1 MYRKVAM
8 MLLLRVPGGGH
19 VRTMLAV
26 LTFVVVAGIAAEVN
40 LITLQQDATPPSPST
55 PSNAA
60 SSHSITLT
68 GCVYQASDDQTL
80 FAFQRISTGSY
91 GSANLAIG
99 TFGGGPGTAGVT
111 KTSGW
116 YRLWKN
122 AVQDLR
128 QFTGRR
134 VSLKGTVIQDRDVDG
149 AEVVIHEI
157 LPDEVQVR
165 AFDLRPAPELKI
177 DTITAAQGSCNQPV
191 SAR

>member
-1 MYRKVAM
+1 VKI
-8 MLLLRVPGGGH
+8 
-19 VRTMLAV
+19 MLAV
-26 LTFVVVAGIAAEVN
+26 LPFVAAAGIEAN
-40 LITLQQDATPPSPST
+40 LITLQQNPAPPSPST

-68 GCVYQASDDQTL
+68 GCVYQTRDDPRL

-91 GSANLAIG
+91 GSANLAIS
-99 TFGGGPGTAGVT
+99 TFGGEPGTAGVT
-111 KTSGW
+111 KTRGW
-116 YRLWKN
+116 YRLSTN

-134 VSLKGTVIQDRDVDG
+134 VSLKGTVIPGRDVDG

-157 LPDEVQVR
+157 VPDEVEVR

-177 DTITAAQGSCNQPV
+177 DTISAAQGSCNQPV

>member
-1 MYRKVAM
+1 VKI
-8 MLLLRVPGGGH
+8 
-19 VRTMLAV
+19 MLAV
-26 LTFVVVAGIAAEVN
+26 LPFVTVAGIEAN
-40 LITLQQDATPPSPST
+40 LIALQQNAAPPSPST

-60 SSHSITLT
+60 SSHSIALT
-68 GCVYQASDDQTL
+68 GCVYQASDDPRL

-91 GSANLAIG
+91 GSASSAIG
-99 TFGGGPGTAGVT
+99 TFGGGPVTAGVT

-116 YRLWKN
+116 YRLSTN
-122 AVQDLR
+122 AAQDLR

-134 VSLKGTVIQDRDVDG
+134 VTLKGTVIPGRDVDG
-149 AEVVIHEI
+149 GEVVIHEV
-157 LPDEVQVR
+157 LPDEVDVR

>member
-1 MYRKVAM
+1 MRI
-8 MLLLRVPGGGH
+8 MLG
-19 VRTMLAV
+19 V
-26 LTFVVVAGIAAEVN
+26 LTCVAV
-40 LITLQQDATPPSPST
+40 ATPPSPST

-60 SSHSITLT
+60 SPPAVTLA
-68 GCVYQASDDQTL
+68 GCVYQASDDPRL
-80 FAFQRISTGSY
+80 FAFQRISTGSH
-91 GSANLAIG
+91 GSASLAIS
-99 TFGGGPGTAGVT
+99 TFGSEPGTAGVT

-116 YRLWKN
+116 YRLSKN

-134 VSLKGTVIQDRDVDG
+134 VNLKGTVIPGRDVDG
-149 AEVVIHEI
+149 AEVVIHEV
-157 LPDEVQVR
+157 LPDEVEVR